1 LQRSRVT
8 ECLTEFTLYFV
19 LWRKV
24 ELLEELRRDGDTAG
38 RSDVAQGEILI
49 HVVIQVL
56 VTARAWA
63 IPIT

>member
-8 ECLTEFTLYFV
+8 ECLTEFTLYFI